1 MARHQ
6 QGSDEREARFCEY
19 LDRLCAVSG
28 HRDRHAPL
36 RAYLT
41 GLCLEGKRK
50 SIEPMAARIDP
61 RRVSILHQAM
71 HHFVAKAPWDDRALL
86 TVARGEVL
94 ARMGRHGGVQ
104 AWAIDDTGIPKK
116 GSHSVGVARQYCG
129 NLGKEDNCQ
138 VAVSV
143 SLVNEMVSVPAAYG
157 LYLPNSW
164 AEEEHRR
171 AKVEVPQE
179 VRFQKKW
186 EIAMGQIEQLREE
199 GVPQAPVVAD
209 AGYGNATEFRERLT
223 AMAIP
228 YVVGI
233 QMTTTVWPAGSGP
246 IEAAPYRGRG
256 RPPKLLRRTP
266 RRRPLEVGT
275 LALGLPPSAW
285 RRQSWGEG
293 TKGTLRSR
301 FAALRV
307 RPAHRDYRRHEPRPQ
322 EWLLIEWPSGD
333 KAPTKYWLSTL
344 PADTTM
350 GELVMLAKVRWRIEV
365 DYQELK
371 DEFGLDHFEGRGW
384 RGFHHHATLCIAAYA
399 FAAAERAR
407 FSPSAALSFLRTAA
421 LPRGFRPRGAAS
433 TR

>member
-1 MARHQ
+1 
-6 QGSDEREARFCEY
+6 
-19 LDRLCAVSG
+19 
-28 HRDRHAPL
+28 
-36 RAYLT
+36 
-41 GLCLEGKRK
+41 
-50 SIEPMAARIDP
+50 
-61 RRVSILHQAM
+61 
-71 HHFVAKAPWDDRALL
+71 
-86 TVARGEVL
+86 
-94 ARMGRHGGVQ
+94 
-104 AWAIDDTGIPKK
+104 
-116 GSHSVGVARQYCG
+116 
-129 NLGKEDNCQ
+129 
-138 VAVSV
+138 
-143 SLVNEMVSVPAAYG
+143 MVS
-157 LYLPNSW
+157 
-164 AEEEHRR
+164 
-171 AKVEVPQE
+171 
-179 VRFQKKW
+179 
-186 EIAMGQIEQLREE
+186 
-199 GVPQAPVVAD
+199 D
-209 AGYGNATEFRERLT
+209 AGYGNATEFRDRLT
-223 AMAIP
+223 AEGIP

-233 QMTTTVWPAGSGP
+233 QTTTTVWPAGSGP

-407 FSPSAALSFLRTAA
+407 FSPSAALAFLRPAA
-421 LPRGFRPRGAAS
+421 VPRGFRPRGAAS
-433 TR
+433 RH